1 MTNIQS
7 ALGDSSD
14 DLTEFWVE
22 IPTGYVPLPTDA
34 IDENMAVAT
43 DVLHE
48 QADPDEQ
55 RVADVMIGML
65 TSYLHALA
73 ARNGVYCG
81 VGHHLSAVDGTA
93 ISSSLVVALQEFPE
107 KVNPRVLLK
116 DLLVTKAQEGD
127 EGQADLV
134 DVQGRPMLFVECSR
148 ELPTPRFPGV
158 PEPADGATST
168 VFQLEALVPSEDG
181 SKLVSV
187 EFSTPFVAHGPE
199 FRTMLVT
206 MAASVSFDPPE
217 AAEWG
222 RAVSISDMLGG

>member
-7 ALGDSSD
+7 ALSDSSD
-14 DLTEFWVE
+14 ELTEFWVE

-43 DVLHE
+43 EVLHE
-48 QADPDEQ
+48 RADPDQQ
-55 RVADVMIGML
+55 RIADVMIDLL

-73 ARNGVYCG
+73 SRNGVYCG
-81 VGHHLSAVDGTA
+81 VGRHLSAVDGTA

-116 DLLVTKAQEGD
+116 DLLVTKSEAGD
-127 EGQADLV
+127 QGQADLV

-148 ELPTPRFPGV
+148 ELPTPTFPGL
-158 PEPADGATST
+158 PEPPDGGTST
-168 VFQLEALVPSEDG
+168 VFQIEALVPSEDG
-181 SKLVSV
+181 SKLVSI

-199 FRTMLVT
+199 FRTMVVT
-206 MAASVSFDPPE
+206 MAGSVSFDPPQ
-217 AAEWG
+217 AEPG